1 MSVGS
6 IDRDAQGTTGLARP
20 TYRGD
25 DAIERHSAIASVGTI
40 DSVDANE
47 RLIGVMRPSA
57 DVNEYRIATKRG
69 MMIRPSAEQ
78 CRAE

>member
-6 IDRDAQGTTGLARP
+6 IDLDAQGTTGLARP

-25 DAIERHSAIASVGTI
+25 DAIERHSANASVDTI

-47 RLIGVMRPSA
+47 CINASERLIGVMRPDA
-57 DVNEYRIATKRG
+57 A
-69 MMIRPSAEQ
+69 
-78 CRAE
+78 